1 MPQTYLTEA
10 QRQEAAEKNLR
21 ERIIRI
27 FSAAMVA
34 VDKDRAQT
42 AKESR
47 ISYQAFNARMR
58 GDVDF
63 SAPQLA
69 RIADVLRLDILSR
82 AALLGSREKCRF
94 EPGYV
99 EATPCRTCYAE
110 RYK

>member
-1 MPQTYLTEA
+1 MPRTYLTDS
-10 QRQEAAEKNLR
+10 QRQEAAEKALR

-27 FSAAMVA
+27 FSAAMISA
-34 VDKDRAQT
+34 NKDRAQT
-42 AKESR
+42 AKESQ

-82 AALLGSREKCRF
+82 AALTGGKEKCRF
-94 EPGYV
+94 EPGYIEV
-99 EATPCRTCYAE
+99 TQ
-110 RYK
+110 